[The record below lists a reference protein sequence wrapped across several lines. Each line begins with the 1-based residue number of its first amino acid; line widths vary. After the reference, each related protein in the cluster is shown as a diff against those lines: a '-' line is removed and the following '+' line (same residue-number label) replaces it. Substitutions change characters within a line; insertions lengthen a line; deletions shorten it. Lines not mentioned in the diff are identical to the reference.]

1 MNSIEKLL
9 MIGDMRT
16 TGKSEEVVELVLSNP
31 QLFKDVIN
39 AILVDDPGIR
49 MRASDVAEK
58 ITRTHPEW
66 LQPYKK
72 LFLEVISTI
81 DQKEVRWHTA
91 QMLNRMQYTKI
102 ERQKV
107 FDLLITFLKDRSS
120 IVKTFTMQA
129 LADMA
134 IQNRNYLNQVQR
146 LLYKLTKEGSPA
158 MQARGKKLLLALK
171 KVAT

>member
-1 MNSIEKLL
+1 MNSIENLL
-9 MIGDMRT
+9 IIGDMRT
-16 TGKSEEVVELVLSNP
+16 TGKSEEVVGLVLSNP

-66 LQPYKK
+66 LEPYKK

-91 QMLNRMQYTKI
+91 QMLNRMQYTTI
-102 ERQKV
+102 EQQKV
-107 FDLLITFLKDRSS
+107 FNLLMTFLKDRSS

-129 LADMA
+129 LADLA
-134 IQNRNYLNQVQR
+134 IQNRTYLNQVQR
-146 LLYKLTKEGSPA
+146 LLYKLTQEGSPA
-158 MQARGKKLLLALK
+158 MKTRGKKLLLALK

>member
-1 MNSIEKLL
+1 MNSIENLL
-9 MIGDMRT
+9 IIGDMRT
-16 TGKSEEVVELVLSNP
+16 TGKSEEVVGLVLSNP

-66 LQPYKK
+66 LEPYKK

-91 QMLNRMQYTKI
+91 QMLNRMQYTTI
-102 ERQKV
+102 EQQKV
-107 FDLLITFLKDRSS
+107 FNLLMTFLKDRSS

-129 LADMA
+129 LADLA
-134 IQNRNYLNQVQR
+134 IQNRTYLNQVQR
-146 LLYKLTKEGSPA
+146 LLYKLTQEGSPA
-158 MQARGKKLLLALK
+158 MKTRGKKLLLGLK
-171 KVAT
+171 EVAP